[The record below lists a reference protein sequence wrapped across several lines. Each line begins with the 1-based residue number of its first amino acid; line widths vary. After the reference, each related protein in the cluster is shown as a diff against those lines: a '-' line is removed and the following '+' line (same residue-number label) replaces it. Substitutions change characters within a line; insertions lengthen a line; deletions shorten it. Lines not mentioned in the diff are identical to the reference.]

1 MLSSVLAIA
10 AATWTQCPPKLRYA
24 IPQLFIFY
32 ALTFDRL
39 QTSCGYSFEFEMQTA
54 PLSGSR
60 INLHRIVSIK
70 SLSLRLNWDAS
81 ATACNQLS
89 PNLRPDRRVAVGE
102 QQI

>member
-1 MLSSVLAIA
+1 MLSSILAIA

-32 ALTFDRL
+32 ALTFGKR
-39 QTSCGYSFEFEMQTA
+39 QTSCGYSFDFEMQTA

-60 INLHRIVSIK
+60 IDLHRIISIK
-70 SLSLRLNWDAS
+70 SLSLWRDGDAS

-89 PNLRPDRRVAVGE
+89 PNLGPNRRVAVGE